1 MVDPATVASILA
13 GGASIVVSAA
23 AVGVYRGARHIV
35 RLTEANR
42 RDLRGAEP
50 NDRGVV
56 HYVRE
61 HRAALR
67 RNGLVDP
74 DGDDFLRGGTSE
86 DDRDE
91 SPDLA
96 EEHEP

>member
-1 MVDPATVASILA
+1 MADPATVASMLA

-23 AVGVYRGARHIV
+23 AVGVYRVARRIV

-74 DGDDFLRGGTSE
+74 DDDDFLRGGTSE

-91 SPDLA
+91 SRDRVRRAGP
-96 EEHEP
+96 

>member
-1 MVDPATVASILA
+1 MADPATVASMLA

-23 AVGVYRGARHIV
+23 AVGVWRGARRIV

-74 DGDDFLRGGTSE
+74 DDDGLRGGTSD

-91 SPDLA
+91 SRDRVRRAWP
-96 EEHEP
+96 